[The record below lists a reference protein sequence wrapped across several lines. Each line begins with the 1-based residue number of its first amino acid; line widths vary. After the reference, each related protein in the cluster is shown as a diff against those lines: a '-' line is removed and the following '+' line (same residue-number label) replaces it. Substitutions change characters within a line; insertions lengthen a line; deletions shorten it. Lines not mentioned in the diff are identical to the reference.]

1 MNPYNIIELKTQLEY
16 LNDLAETPDIK
27 IMYFS
32 PSLGSARLRAELV
45 LPSGEMIVAEESF
58 SSCCCDDEER
68 TKKLRDSVQEKL
80 LKEIGYNYIKRA
92 FERRKNGETH
102 FTAGDHT
109 YLLGKLKGQKRH
121 LRKLIDLCIMLC
133 NRKWSRDDVIS
144 EIAEELRYIEE
155 VE

>member
-16 LNDLAETPDIK
+16 LNELSETPDIK
-27 IMYFS
+27 IMYFP

-68 TKKLRDSVQEKL
+68 TKELRDYVQEKL

-102 FTAGDHT
+102 FTAGIHT
-109 YLLGKLKGQKRH
+109 YLLDKLKEQKRH
-121 LRKLIDLCIMLC
+121 LRKLIDLCVVLC
-133 NRKWSRDDVIS
+133 NSKWFKDETVT
-144 EIAEELRYIEE
+144 EIAQELKYIEE
-155 VE
+155 FE